1 MTPDI
6 ADSDLQGELSESLPA
21 IETRAV
27 HAVPKKK
34 DDFIRVKKGVKD
46 QSTSTKD
53 GIFDTS
59 TGKFSLD
66 NVVFRKVTRRPAASH
81 GHKDRVVRV
90 VEPVERRD
98 VGTDAQPPR
107 VLVVSGTRKHAQ
119 DAPLVPIPQ
128 PTVSAPEVACAPQF
142 QLQPITFGI
151 AAFETFLTLQAALA
165 VGALQKQLLAFPR

>member
-6 ADSDLQGELSESLPA
+6 ADSELQGKLSESLPV
-21 IETRAV
+21 IETQAV
-27 HAVPKKK
+27 HALPKKK
-34 DDFIRVKKGVKD
+34 DDLIRVKKGVKD

-53 GIFDTS
+53 GIFDTG

-90 VEPVERRD
+90 VECRD
-98 VGTDAQPPR
+98 VGTDAQLPR
-107 VLVVSGTRKHAQ
+107 VLVVSETRKHAQ
-119 DAPLVPIPQ
+119 DAPLVPSPQ